1 MKAKVLFKYICQ
13 YYHECYMTG
22 FDDWVSEKVV
32 DTESEAEAWVD
43 EAPEHE
49 DRRYFR
55 IKFFSDSDAIKEQF
69 ESMKNN
75 IKSDFPKDVVISAFE
90 STLKTIEEEWNMPLY
105 SKGEVTNLPEKHK
118 NLLLIVK
125 TDGGTDFLG
134 SLITCTIASSQGNLR
149 TLRFDSCGGFAC
161 RNQHLHPLTCYSVSR
176 RHCHFCVST
185 SLIGEVTEY

>member
-55 IKFFSDSDAIKEQF
+55 IKFFSDSDVIKEQF

-125 TDGGTDFLG
+125 TDGGNFVYKTAIFNDWTKDLFQKNRV
-134 SLITCTIASSQGNLR
+134 IAWKYIETPDWFNAEEFSIPAHIV
-149 TLRFDSCGGFAC
+149 FDLKQPIC
-161 RNQHLHPLTCYSVSR
+161 PLP
-176 RHCHFCVST
+176 
-185 SLIGEVTEY
+185 